1 MRLFATLPEMVEVG
15 GRTLPLV
22 ATRYKAAR
30 GIRLKPCAVSGA
42 IKLSLPA
49 RGGVREALNLLET
62 HRGWLEAQVARWPT
76 PLPFAPGAEIPFD
89 GRVLL
94 LDWDE
99 ARPLRPMLEGTTLR
113 LGGPR
118 VGVADRTRR
127 FLMQQARAALVP
139 MTHDL
144 AAAQGCSVARVALGD
159 PVGRW
164 GSCNQRQASINYSW
178 RLILMPEWVR
188 RAIVVH
194 EVAHLVHAHH
204 GPEFWR
210 LVADMGGQAG
220 ESRRWLARFGREMHA
235 VGAGSGQD

>member
-1 MRLFATLPEMVEVG
+1 VKLFATLPETVEVG

-30 GIRLKPCAVSGA
+30 GIRLKPCAASGA
-42 IKLSLPA
+42 IRLSLPA
-49 RGGVREALNLLET
+49 RGGVREALALLET

-76 PLPFAPGAEIPFD
+76 PLPFAHGAEIPFD
-89 GRVLL
+89 GRLVR

-99 ARPLRPMLEGTTLR
+99 ARPLRPVLDGARLR
-113 LGGPR
+113 LGGPQ

-127 FLMQQARAALVP
+127 FLMQQARSALVP
-139 MTHDL
+139 MTHAL
-144 AAAQGCSVARVALGD
+144 AAGQGRSVARIALGD

-210 LVADMGGQAG
+210 LVAEMEGRAG
-220 ESRRWLARFGREMHA
+220 ESRRWLASHGRSLHA
-235 VGAGSGQD
+235 VGRA